1 MAKTKSKQLANIL
14 TFTTASIDV
23 VSGSLIPDAA
33 NLYNIGS
40 STLPYKSGSFQHLA
54 SDSGSFQNILTT
66 QNAVVDGDLV
76 VTQHIKHKGDTNTL
90 INFTENRVRLDAGG
104 VNFLSLE
111 KDASTPYP
119 LTVNNGGNRI
129 NFRVVD
135 RNSNLLLKTDSE
147 AFNVKLYHAGN
158 IKLQTNTAGVE
169 VTGSVLLQEQTT
181 TPTAQEGG
189 LMYSGS
195 NFYLG
200 FD

>member
-1 MAKTKSKQLANIL
+1 MAKTKSKQLSNLL
-14 TFTTASIDV
+14 TFATASIDV

-33 NLYNIGS
+33 NTYNVGS
-40 STLPYKSGSFQHLA
+40 STLPYKSGSFQHLQA
-54 SDSGSFQNILTT
+54 
-66 QNAVVDGDLV
+66 DGDLLV
-76 VTQHIKHKGDTNTL
+76 SQYIKHKGNETTL
-90 INFTENRVRLDAGG
+90 INFTENQIRLKAGG
-104 VNFLSLE
+104 IGFLDFE
-111 KDASTPYP
+111 KDSSTPYAATLNP
-119 LTVNNGGNRI
+119 GGNRI

-135 RNSNLLLKTDSE
+135 RNTDLLLKTDSE

-169 VTGSVLLQEQTT
+169 VTGSMILDEQTT

>member
-1 MAKTKSKQLANIL
+1 MARTKSKQLAEL
-14 TFTTASIDV
+14 MTFTTASIDV
-23 VSGSLIPDAA
+23 VSGSLIPDSA

-40 STLPYKSGSFQHLA
+40 STLPYKSGSFQHLQA
-54 SDSGSFQNILTT
+54 SE
-66 QNAVVDGDLV
+66 NAVVDGDLKV
-76 VTQHIKHKGDTNTL
+76 SQYIKHKGNETTFL
-90 INFTENRVRLDAGG
+90 NFTSNRIRFKAGDVGFLDM
-104 VNFLSLE
+104 E

-119 LTVNNGGNRI
+119 FTVNQGGNRI
-129 NFRVVD
+129 NFRVMD
-135 RNSNLLLKTDSE
+135 RNTELLLKTDSE

-158 IKLQTNTAGVE
+158 EKLQTNTAGVGI
-169 VTGSVLLQEQTT
+169 TGSVLLQEQTT

>member
-1 MAKTKSKQLANIL
+1 MAQTKSKQLSSIL

-40 STLPYKSGSFQHLA
+40 ATIPYKSGSFQHIEA
-54 SDSGSFQNILTT
+54 S
-66 QNAVVDGDLV
+66 QNAVVDGDLK
-76 VTQHIKHKGDTNTL
+76 VTQYIKHKGNETTF
-90 INFTENRVRLDAGG
+90 INFTSNRIRFKAGDIGFLDM
-104 VNFLSLE
+104 E

-119 LTVNNGGNRI
+119 FTINQGGNRI
-129 NFRVVD
+129 NFRVMD
-135 RNSNLLLKTDSE
+135 RNTDLLLKTDSE

-158 IKLQTNTAGVE
+158 EKLQTRSTGVE
-169 VTGSVLLQEQTT
+169 ITGSIVLQEQTT

-189 LMYSGS
+189 LLYSGS